1 MLNSPTLAVVIPV
14 YNEQDNLIPLLQD
27 WQPVFQ
33 ETRVP
38 YLLIFIDDGS
48 TDNSLRLLEQVSD
61 PAVRVITQPN
71 SGHGPAVLRGYQLAL
86 DAEWVFQIDSDHQL
100 DPGAFQDLWSNRDQ
114 FDLLLAERVDKDASY
129 GRRLIS
135 GISRGIVHAL
145 YGTGVRDVNSPY
157 RLMRAARLGEALLGI
172 PAASFAPNVL
182 ITAWFVLKKS
192 RIFTTKTKPHG
203 GALRRRSRLNGY
215 ILRGAIRSAFQTLL
229 FRLR

>member
-71 SGHGPAVLRGYQLAL
+71 SGHGPAVLRGYRLAL

-114 FDLLLAERVDKDASY
+114 YDLLLAER
-129 GRRLIS
+129 
-135 GISRGIVHAL
+135 
-145 YGTGVRDVNSPY
+145 
-157 RLMRAARLGEALLGI
+157 
-172 PAASFAPNVL
+172 
-182 ITAWFVLKKS
+182 
-192 RIFTTKTKPHG
+192 
-203 GALRRRSRLNGY
+203 
-215 ILRGAIRSAFQTLL
+215 
-229 FRLR
+229 